1 MKQPHF
7 NQATIIGSG
16 PNGLAAAIEL
26 ARAGCAVTVREAAE
40 VIGGGTRTEELTL
53 PGFLHDVC
61 SAIHPLALAS
71 PFFRSL
77 PLDAHGLELIQPPV
91 SLAHPFDDG
100 TAVLFGKSIE
110 ETGET
115 FKNARDAAAY
125 RRLMKPL
132 VDDWERLMPDLL
144 APLGFPRHPIL
155 FARFGLRAM
164 RSAQGLAKSHFEGAR
179 ARGFFAGLAA
189 HSMLSLDEVFTAS
202 FGLVLGITGHAV
214 GWAIPR
220 GGSQKI
226 ADALAS
232 YLRVLDGEIIVG
244 APVES
249 IDEVLTP
256 DNVVL
261 CDLAPR
267 GLLKIAGHLLPDNYR
282 RKLERFRY
290 GAAAFKID
298 WALDKPIPWTAKEC
312 LRAGTVHLGCTLEE
326 IAVSESAPA
335 LGTHPEKP
343 YVLVAQQSLFDSTR
357 APEGKHTGWAYCHV
371 PNNSTFDMTERIENQ
386 IERFAPGFRDCI
398 LARSV
403 MPPLKL
409 EQHNA
414 NLVGGNISGGSAD
427 IRQLFLRPT
436 RHLYSTPAR
445 GLYICSSSTPP
456 GGGVHGMCGY
466 YAARAALKVNR

>member
-1 MKQPHF
+1 MSQPHF
-7 NQATIIGSG
+7 KRATIVGSG

-26 ARAGCAVTVREAAE
+26 ARAGVSVTVREAAD

-77 PLDAHGLELIQPPV
+77 PLAAHGLELIQPPA

-100 TAVLFGKSIE
+100 TAVLFEKSIE
-110 ETGET
+110 ATGET
-115 FKNARDAAAY
+115 FRDTRDAAAY
-125 RRLMKPL
+125 RKLMKPL
-132 VDDWERLMPDLL
+132 VDDWGRLTPDLL
-144 APLGFPRHPIL
+144 APLGFPRHPIPYV
-155 FARFGLRAM
+155 RFGLRAM
-164 RSAQGLAKSHFEGAR
+164 RSARGLAKSHFRGER

-189 HSMLSLDEVFTAS
+189 HSMLSLDEIFTAS

-232 YLRVLDGEIIVG
+232 YLRSLGGEIIVG
-244 APVES
+244 SPVETV
-249 IDEVLTP
+249 DEFLTP
-256 DNVVL
+256 ESVVL

-267 GLLKIAGHLLPDNYR
+267 GLLKIAGHLLPADYR

-298 WALDKPIPWTAKEC
+298 WALDGVIPWKAEEC

-326 IAVSESAPA
+326 IAASENAPSK
-335 LGTHPEKP
+335 GSNPEKP

-357 APEGKHTGWAYCHV
+357 APAGKHTAWAYCHV
-371 PNNSTFDMTERIENQ
+371 PNGSAFDMTTRIENQ
-386 IERFAPGFRDCI
+386 IERFAPGFRDRV

-403 MPPLKL
+403 MSPAQL

-414 NLVGGNISGGSAD
+414 NLVGGNISGGSSD
-427 IRQLFLRPT
+427 VRQLFLRPT
-436 RHLYSTPAR
+436 RRLYSTPTKN
-445 GLYICSSSTPP
+445 LFLCSSSTPP

-466 YAARAALKVNR
+466 YAARAALENS